1 MKALKRVITFMLFA
15 LIGMTCTKEDTP
27 KAGKGNKVEVST
39 LSISPTVSTVVNISG
54 SVKTDM
60 LELIIERGFCWN
72 NTQLPTINDNSLKV
86 SVSGGFNATISGLV
100 PGTNYSIRA
109 YIKTTNDL
117 VYGNEVKFKTINIPI
132 VFTSI
137 ISGLTNNTAISGGS
151 ISSDGGSNIISR
163 GICWNTTG
171 SPTVAN
177 TRTQDGTGVGAFSS
191 TLTGLTPGTL
201 YYARAYAT
209 NAAGTAYGAQITFTT
224 VANPVIT
231 LPTLSTSSVS
241 SITTTT
247 ALSGGSISADGGGS
261 ITSRG
266 VCWNT
271 TGSPTVANTR
281 TQNGTGVGA
290 FSSSLTGLTPG
301 TLYYARAYATNA
313 AGTAYGA
320 QITFTT
326 VANPI
331 ITLPTLSTSSVSSI
345 TTTTALSGGSISA
358 DGGSSITSR
367 GVCWNTT
374 GSPTVANTR
383 TQNGTGVGAF
393 SSSLTGL
400 TPGTLYYARAYATN
414 AAGTAYGTQIVFTT
428 SPAVVE
434 TCSISTA
441 TNGTV
446 YTMQTPALGT
456 IVNAGS
462 LYKITMASPI
472 FSFGQASEV
481 AIYRNETKVFS
492 FGTFLLFNE
501 SPGNARTFTIPAGLV
516 SSSCY
521 TIRVTK
527 PEGTITAV
535 YVSPRFEIR

>member
-132 VFTSI
+132 VFTST

-224 VANPVIT
+224 VANPIIT

-281 TQNGTGVGA
+281 TQ
-290 FSSSLTGLTPG
+290 
-301 TLYYARAYATNA
+301 
-313 AGTAYGA
+313 
-320 QITFTT
+320 
-326 VANPI
+326 
-331 ITLPTLSTSSVSSI
+331 
-345 TTTTALSGGSISA
+345 
-358 DGGSSITSR
+358 D
-367 GVCWNTT
+367 
-374 GSPTVANTR
+374 
-383 TQNGTGVGAF
+383 GTGVGAF

-492 FGTFLLFNE
+492 FGSFLVFNE
-501 SPGNARTFTIPAGLV
+501 APGNARTFTIPAGLV
-516 SSSCY
+516 SSPCY